1 VEKYGT
7 AGQVTGENKA
17 RQIAKSADTHNT

>member
-1 VEKYGT
+1 VERYGK

-17 RQIAKSADTHNT
+17 HQITKSADTHNT